1 MFAVFLSV
9 TYHLISG
16 MACGT
21 GDLHG
26 RSWRRCESVSSYPSI
41 SNVARGVALAH
52 SKLSPFEDTCGA
64 FRVPSLLAWC
74 KWYFMLESW
83 ESKNTKTRHIGRSF
97 CCSHIDLQTFTLN
110 PIPNFYGTTFSS
122 YQRQVQTSKFEIG
135 LVLLHRN
142 IDHLLIHRGV
152 RNFGLRSH
160 LLHKLFL
167 LFEHELGM

>member
-1 MFAVFLSV
+1 M
-9 TYHLISG
+9 
-16 MACGT
+16 
-21 GDLHG
+21 
-26 RSWRRCESVSSYPSI
+26 
-41 SNVARGVALAH
+41 RGIQ
-52 SKLSPFEDTCGA
+52 ST
-64 FRVPSLLAWC
+64 SLLAWC

-122 YQRQVQTSKFEIG
+122 HQRQVQTSKFEIG

-167 LFEHELGM
+167 LFEHELWHVTMHFKFFRFFWYAFWYTRNDWQSKPGTASSC